1 MDALLQSQALHMKV
15 AVIGSR
21 HFTNYNLLVS
31 TLSPLTIT
39 QILNGGAGAIA
50 EQSAWFAATRK
61 LPCLSFPPDV
71 AQFGR
76 KAKQMRNRQL
86 VEAADEVVAFW
97 DGESKGTAYT
107 INYARE
113 CGKRVTI
120 IRI

>member
-1 MDALLQSQALHMKV
+1 MKL

-31 TLSPLTIT
+31 TLSALPIT
-39 QILNGGAGAIA
+39 QILNGGVGAIA
-50 EQSAWFAATRK
+50 EQSAWFAATKK
-61 LPCLSFPPDV
+61 LPCVAFPPDF

-76 KAKQMRNRQL
+76 KAKQARNRQL
-86 VEAADEVVAFW
+86 VEAADAVVAFW

-113 CGKRVTI
+113 CGKPVTVI
-120 IRI
+120 KI